1 MILTVNLSGMDE
13 LAKAWY
19 TIYRDRIGKE
29 IIVAQASAA
38 SVTPTQTPPR
48 DGGADGDRKPEVIEM
63 PPPSI

>member
-1 MILTVNLSGMDE
+1 MILMVNLSGTDE

-29 IIVAQASAA
+29 IIAAQTSAA
-38 SVTPTQTPPR
+38 SVTPTQTPPG
-48 DGGADGDRKPEVIEM
+48 DGGADGDREPEVIEM